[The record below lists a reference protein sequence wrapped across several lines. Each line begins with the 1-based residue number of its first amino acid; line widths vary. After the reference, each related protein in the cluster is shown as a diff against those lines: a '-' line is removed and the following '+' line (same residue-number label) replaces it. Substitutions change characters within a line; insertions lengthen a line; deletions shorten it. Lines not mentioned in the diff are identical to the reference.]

1 MNENEKLIE
10 DLHAIISEI
19 SAREL
24 TSNCPD
30 KRLRHVS
37 YYTLCEMAIEILQ
50 ALEDDFI
57 SM

>member
-1 MNENEKLIE
+1 MNGNEKLIE

-30 KRLRHVS
+30 KRFRHVS

>member
-1 MNENEKLIE
+1 MNGNEKLIE

-30 KRLRHVS
+30 KRLRHIS
-37 YYTLCEMAIEILQ
+37 YCTLCEMAIEILQ

>member
-10 DLHAIISEI
+10 DLYAIIYEI

-30 KRLRHVS
+30 EKLRHIS
-37 YYTLCEMAIEILQ
+37 YCTLCEMAIEILQ
-50 ALEDDFI
+50 TLEK
-57 SM
+57 

>member
-1 MNENEKLIE
+1 MNGNEELIKN
-10 DLHAIISEI
+10 LQAVISEI

-37 YYTLCEMAIEILQ
+37 YCTLCEMAIKILQ

-57 SM
+57 GM

>member
-1 MNENEKLIE
+1 MNGNEELIKN
-10 DLHAIISEI
+10 LQTIISEI

-37 YYTLCEMAIEILQ
+37 YCTLCEMAIEILQ

-57 SM
+57 AM